1 MPPFLLPFV
10 LLATLLRDLGELF
23 RDPRYRAVLFWLA
36 VLMATGTF
44 FYMQVEGWS
53 LLDSF
58 YFTVVTLATVGYGD
72 LAPTTSAGKIFTII
86 FIFLGLSFFITFINL
101 LAQERTGL
109 YFKRQRKR
117 LGIEVQDGQV
127 DEPS

>member
-10 LLATLLRDLGELF
+10 LLVTLLRDLIGLF
-23 RDPRYRAVLFWLA
+23 RDPRYRAILFWLA

-109 YFKRQRKR
+109 YFKRQQERM
-117 LGIEVQDGQV
+117 GIKVQDGQV